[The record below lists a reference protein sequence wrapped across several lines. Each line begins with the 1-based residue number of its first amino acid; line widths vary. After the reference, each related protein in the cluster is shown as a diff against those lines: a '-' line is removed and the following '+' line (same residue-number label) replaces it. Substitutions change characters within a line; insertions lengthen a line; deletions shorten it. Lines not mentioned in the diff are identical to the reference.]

1 MKELEK
7 KISKTLQELEK
18 MINNKNS
25 KKEVEEKRKELDKLL
40 EAYLKNIK

>member
-7 KISKTLQELEK
+7 KISKTLQELEE

-40 EAYLKNIK
+40 ETYLKNIK

>member
-40 EAYLKNIK
+40 ETYLKNIK

>member
-7 KISKTLQELEK
+7 EISKNLKELEE

-25 KKEVEEKRKELDKLL
+25 KREIEEKRKELDKLL
-40 EAYLKNIK
+40 ERYLEKFK